1 MEKRVAHYSLDLVK
15 KLILKQ
21 KYRITGTAYKDAV
34 SLGFDEEDILETI
47 VRLSPRELYKS
58 MTTYKDV
65 KIWQDVYHIAVH
77 EINYMSSYRS
87 QMMLS
92 SSHLRREI
100 EKLSCM
106 QW

>member
-1 MEKRVAHYSLDLVK
+1 LEKRVAHYSLDLVK

-77 EINYMSSYRS
+77 EI
-87 QMMLS
+87 
-92 SSHLRREI
+92 
-100 EKLSCM
+100 KLYVKLQITDDAIIISFKERN
-106 QW
+106 